1 VSADCDKSSVICTLG
16 KKIVYVMEV
25 RIELKYFEELYK
37 LNSLPVIHAEAIDIM
52 ELIRRLQFQ
61 SYL

>member
-25 RIELKYFEELYK
+25 KIEFKYFEELYK
-37 LNSLPVIHAEAIDIM
+37 LTSLPVIHAEAIDIM